1 MDGCVFCNKHSEK
14 CRTDVYKRQRLQSAG
29 WNLDNLSD
37 AQKIAISL
45 DISSFFD
52 TFEKMPKYMRD
63 FFNEKTLE
71 EEFNIKINAEYT
83 EPIQSL
89 SDLQKKF
96 NEATDGQFEA
106 QIKVSTDSE
115 KIIEGIQKAYKEAK
129 ETTNQL
135 KPVLILSLIHI
146 LLKVKPPNCVCR
158 ECRSICLSL
167 L

>member
-1 MDGCVFCNKHSEK
+1 
-14 CRTDVYKRQRLQSAG
+14 
-29 WNLDNLSD
+29 
-37 AQKIAISL
+37 
-45 DISSFFD
+45 
-52 TFEKMPKYMRD
+52 MRD

-83 EPIQSL
+83 EASQSF

-135 KPVLILSLIHI
+135 KPVLI
-146 LLKVKPPNCVCR
+146 KP
-158 ECRSICLSL
+158 E
-167 L
+167 